1 MFTPE
6 VAEAIPIALEQIFD
20 SLQMS
25 IMTEIVRMLLEAAE
39 IIPSAG
45 YKMSRLYDLG
55 TSKKRI
61 KDIVARSLNLSDK
74 EVENIFTNITES
86 GYNEAE
92 SVFKEQ
98 GKEFI
103 PYSENEPLQQF
114 VRAVQEQTQNE
125 CKNITQSMGFAKRQ
139 PDGSLGFTPVS
150 DYYQE
155 TLDKAV
161 TEIASGAS
169 DYNTVLE
176 KTVTEMTNSGLRTV
190 DYASGHSN
198 RVTVAARRAV
208 STGLNQVVGKIN
220 EENAEKLGTNYF
232 EVSWHSG
239 ARPSHQV
246 WQGRV
251 YSKEELQSVCGL
263 GSVTGLCGANCYH
276 SYSPFTPGITP
287 RTYTDEQLD
296 KMNAEE
302 NKPVEYNGKT
312 YTKYE
317 ATQRQRRLETE
328 MRAQRQKIKLLE
340 EGGADEQAII
350 NARARYVKTSDEYVN
365 FSKSVGLS
373 QQWDRVTVG
382 SNTVKGITKPKKAE
396 ISLRGIKN
404 VDDGKIRGMNS
415 NKHIA
420 NSSKGDILKEE
431 SKKSITPITDKAINR
446 VPKVN
451 INGYTDEQCNEIQKQ
466 HKELLRFSKEHN
478 QNKEVAFVFREDLTD
493 KTPLLGVD
501 DHLDFGTSLSGKGN
515 NLMILHN
522 HPRNSSFSDVDISL
536 FKNLKSLKTLTIVKN
551 NGDVEFITKGD
562 NFNDEVFKLE
572 YNRLKKKMVKN
583 NTDAEYDKF
592 ISKLLNKTKSGVI
605 WSEKNIP

>member
-6 VAEAIPIALEQIFD
+6 VTEAIPIALEQIFD

-39 IIPSAG
+39 IIPSTG

-61 KDIVARSLNLSDK
+61 KDIVARTLNLSDR

-92 SVFKEQ
+92 SAFVEQ

-114 VRAVQEQTQNE
+114 VRAVQEQTQDE

-139 PDGSLGFTPVS
+139 PDGSLVFTPVA

-251 YSKEELQSVCGL
+251 YSKEELESVCGL
-263 GSVTGLCGANCYH
+263 GTVTGLCGANCYH

-317 ATQRQRRLETE
+317 ATQRQRRLETT
-328 MRAQRQKIKLLE
+328 MLAQRQKIKLLE

-396 ISLRGIKN
+396 MPLRGIKN

-431 SKKSITPITDKAINR
+431 SKKSITPITDKAIER
-446 VPKVN
+446 VPKVD
-451 INGYTDEQCNEIQKQ
+451 IDGYSEEQRVEIQKQ
-466 HKELLRFSKEHN
+466 HKELLKFSKEQN
-478 QNKEVAFVFREDLTD
+478 DNKEVAFVFRDGL
-493 KTPLLGVD
+493 VD
-501 DHLDFGTSLSGKGN
+501 YKPFTGSDEKIDFGTYLETKGK
-515 NLMILHN
+515 NLTILHN
-522 HPRNSSFSDVDISL
+522 HPRNSSYSMNDLDV
-536 FKNLKSLKTLTIVKN
+536 FANKNVRTITIVKN
-551 NGDVEFITKGD
+551 NGTVEYLTKTDDFD
-562 NFNDEVFKLE
+562 NNRFALE
-572 YNRLKKKMVKN
+572 CNRLYKKIVVKE
-583 NTDAEYDKF
+583 TDEEKDRFVKT
-592 ISKLLNKTKSGVI
+592 LLNKSKAGVI
-605 WSEKNIP
+605 WSGRK

>member
-6 VAEAIPIALEQIFD
+6 IMEAIPTALEQIFD

-25 IMTEIVRMLLEAAE
+25 IMADIVRMLVLAQELT
-39 IIPSAG
+39 PTSV
-45 YKMSRLYDLG
+45 YKIGRLYKLGKSKSAIKSIVQNTLDL
-55 TSKKRI
+55 SNSEI
-61 KDIVARSLNLSDK
+61 KNVFSGVI
-74 EVENIFTNITES
+74 ES

-92 SVFKEQ
+92 SVFTEQ

-103 PYSENEPLQQF
+103 PYAENEPLQQF
-114 VRAVQEQTQNE
+114 VRAVQAQTQGE

-139 PDGSLGFTPVS
+139 PDGSLGFTPAA

-161 TEIASGAS
+161 MEIASGAS

-208 STGLNQVVGKIN
+208 TTGLNQVVGKIN

-239 ARPSHQV
+239 ARPTHQV

-251 YSKEELQSVCGL
+251 YSKKELESVCGL
-263 GSVTGLCGANCYH
+263 GTVTGLCGANCYH

-296 KMNAEE
+296 QMNAEE
-302 NKPVEYNGKT
+302 NEPVEYNGKK

-317 ATQRQRRLETE
+317 ATQRQRRLETA

-396 ISLRGIKN
+396 MPLRGIKN

-431 SKKSITPITDKAINR
+431 SKKSITPITDKAIER
-446 VPKVN
+446 VPKVD
-451 INGYTDEQCNEIQKQ
+451 IDGYSEEQRVEIQKQ
-466 HKELLRFSKEHN
+466 HKELLKFSKEQN
-478 QNKEVAFVFREDLTD
+478 DNKEVAFVFRDGL
-493 KTPLLGVD
+493 VD
-501 DHLDFGTSLSGKGN
+501 YKPFTGSDEKIDFGTYLETKGK
-515 NLMILHN
+515 NLTILHN
-522 HPRNSSFSDVDISL
+522 HPRNSSYSMNDLDV
-536 FKNLKSLKTLTIVKN
+536 FANKNVRTITIVKN
-551 NGDVEFITKGD
+551 NGTVEYLTKTDDFD
-562 NFNDEVFKLE
+562 NNRFALE
-572 YNRLKKKMVKN
+572 CNRLYKKIVVKE
-583 NTDAEYDKF
+583 TDEEKDRFVKT
-592 ISKLLNKTKSGVI
+592 LLNKSKAGVI
-605 WSEKNIP
+605 WSGRK

>member
-6 VAEAIPIALEQIFD
+6 IMEAIPTALEQIFD

-25 IMTEIVRMLLEAAE
+25 IMADIVRMLVLAQELT
-39 IIPSAG
+39 PTSV
-45 YKMSRLYDLG
+45 YKIGRLYKLGKSKSAIKSIVQNTLDL
-55 TSKKRI
+55 SNSEI
-61 KDIVARSLNLSDK
+61 KNVFSGVI
-74 EVENIFTNITES
+74 ES

-92 SVFKEQ
+92 SVFTEQ

-103 PYSENEPLQQF
+103 PYAENEPLQQF
-114 VRAVQEQTQNE
+114 VRAVQAQTQGE

-139 PDGSLGFTPVS
+139 PDGSLGFTPAA

-161 TEIASGAS
+161 MEIASGAS

-251 YSKEELQSVCGL
+251 YSKEELESVCGL
-263 GSVTGLCGANCYH
+263 GKVTGLCGANCYH

-317 ATQRQRRLETE
+317 ATQRQRRLETA

-382 SNTVKGITKPKKAE
+382 STTVKGITKPKKAE
-396 ISLRGIKN
+396 MPLRGIKN

-420 NSSKGDILKEE
+420 KSKKGDILKEE
-431 SKKSITPITDKAINR
+431 SKKSITPITDKAIER
-446 VPKVN
+446 VPKVD
-451 INGYTDEQCNEIQKQ
+451 IDGYSEEQRVEIQKQ
-466 HKELLRFSKEHN
+466 HKELLKFSKEQN
-478 QNKEVAFVFREDLTD
+478 DNKEVAFVFRDGL
-493 KTPLLGVD
+493 VD
-501 DHLDFGTSLSGKGN
+501 YKPFTGSDEKIDFGTYLETKGK
-515 NLMILHN
+515 NLTILHN
-522 HPRNSSFSDVDISL
+522 HPRNSSYSMNDLDV
-536 FKNLKSLKTLTIVKN
+536 FANKNVRTITIVKN
-551 NGDVEFITKGD
+551 NGTVEYLTKTDDFD
-562 NFNDEVFKLE
+562 NNRFALE
-572 YNRLKKKMVKN
+572 CNRLYKKIVVKE
-583 NTDAEYDKF
+583 TDEEKDRFVKT
-592 ISKLLNKTKSGVI
+592 LLNKSKAGVI
-605 WSEKNIP
+605 WSGRK

>member
-6 VAEAIPIALEQIFD
+6 IMEAIPTALEQIFD

-25 IMTEIVRMLLEAAE
+25 IMADIVRMLVLAQELT
-39 IIPSAG
+39 PTSV
-45 YKMSRLYDLG
+45 YKIGRLYKLGKSKSAIKSIVQNTLDL
-55 TSKKRI
+55 SNSEI
-61 KDIVARSLNLSDK
+61 K
-74 EVENIFTNITES
+74 NIFSGVIES

-103 PYSENEPLQQF
+103 PYAENEPLQQF
-114 VRAVQEQTQNE
+114 VRAVQAQTQGE

-139 PDGSLGFTPVS
+139 PDGSLGFTPAA

-251 YSKEELQSVCGL
+251 YSKEELESVCGL
-263 GSVTGLCGANCYH
+263 GTVTGLCGANCYH

-287 RTYTDEQLD
+287 RTYTDEQLE
-296 KMNAEE
+296 KMNEEE

-312 YTKYE
+312 YTRYE
-317 ATQRQRRLETE
+317 ATQRQRRLETT

-340 EGGADEQAII
+340 EGGADEQALI
-350 NARARYVKTSDEYVN
+350 NARARYVKTSDEYVI
-365 FSKSVGLS
+365 FSKSMGLS

-382 SNTVKGITKPKKAE
+382 SNSLEGITKPKKANSP
-396 ISLRGIKN
+396 IGGIKTSSLPVKSTEN
-404 VDDGKIRGMNS
+404 HTFKGKFGVEKSDESGIMKERGMANGMRTS
-415 NKHIA
+415 PYHILTESEIETLNKDIKA
-420 NSSKGDILKEE
+420 IGADKSIFKFNKGTRTGYDDITDEIFVKGDVLPDLNSTHPRDLMSSRAALAHEYYGHR
-431 SKKSITPITDKAINR
+431 ANR
-446 VPKVN
+446 GTKLPKGAWN
-451 INGYTDEQCNEIQKQ
+451 DEFRASYMAAKNCPNLTDEDRRYLILDALERAKEKGVTIQHNEFI
-466 HKELLRFSKEHN
+466 R
-478 QNKEVAFVFREDLTD
+478 
-493 KTPLLGVD
+493 
-501 DHLDFGTSLSGKGN
+501 
-515 NLMILHN
+515 
-522 HPRNSSFSDVDISL
+522 
-536 FKNLKSLKTLTIVKN
+536 KTLY
-551 NGDVEFITKGD
+551 G
-562 NFNDEVFKLE
+562 
-572 YNRLKKKMVKN
+572 
-583 NTDAEYDKF
+583 
-592 ISKLLNKTKSGVI
+592 
-605 WSEKNIP
+605 

>member
-6 VAEAIPIALEQIFD
+6 VTEAIPIALEQIFD

-25 IMTEIVRMLLEAAE
+25 IMADIVRMLVLAQELT
-39 IIPSAG
+39 PTSV
-45 YKMSRLYDLG
+45 YKIGRLYKLGKSKSAIKSIVQNTLDL
-55 TSKKRI
+55 SNSEI
-61 KDIVARSLNLSDK
+61 K
-74 EVENIFTNITES
+74 NIFSGVIES

-103 PYSENEPLQQF
+103 PYAENEPLQQF

-139 PDGSLGFTPVS
+139 PDGSLGFTPVA

-251 YSKEELQSVCGL
+251 YSKEELERVCGL
-263 GSVTGLCGANCYH
+263 GTVTGLCGANCYH

-296 KMNAEE
+296 MMNAEE

-317 ATQRQRRLETE
+317 ATQRQRRLETA

-396 ISLRGIKN
+396 MPLRGIKN

-431 SKKSITPITDKAINR
+431 SKKSITPITDKAIER
-446 VPKVN
+446 VPKVD
-451 INGYTDEQCNEIQKQ
+451 IDGYSEEQRVEIQKQ
-466 HKELLRFSKEHN
+466 HKELLKFSKEQN
-478 QNKEVAFVFREDLTD
+478 DNKEVAFVFRDGL
-493 KTPLLGVD
+493 VD
-501 DHLDFGTSLSGKGN
+501 YKPFTGSDEKIDFGTYLETKGK
-515 NLMILHN
+515 NLTILHN
-522 HPRNSSFSDVDISL
+522 HPRNSSYSMNDLDV
-536 FKNLKSLKTLTIVKN
+536 FANKNVRTITIVKN
-551 NGDVEFITKGD
+551 NGTVEYLTKTDDFD
-562 NFNDEVFKLE
+562 NNRFALE
-572 YNRLKKKMVKN
+572 CNRLYKKIVVKE
-583 NTDAEYDKF
+583 TDEEKDRFVKT
-592 ISKLLNKTKSGVI
+592 LLNKSKAGVI
-605 WSEKNIP
+605 WSGRK

>member
-6 VAEAIPIALEQIFD
+6 VTEAIPIALEQIFD

-39 IIPSAG
+39 IIPSTG

-61 KDIVARSLNLSDK
+61 KDIVARTLNLSNK

-92 SVFKEQ
+92 NAFTEQ

-114 VRAVQEQTQNE
+114 VRAVQEQTQDE

-139 PDGSLGFTPVS
+139 PDGSLVFTPVA

-251 YSKEELQSVCGL
+251 YSKEELESVCGL
-263 GSVTGLCGANCYH
+263 GTVTGLCGANCYH

-317 ATQRQRRLETE
+317 ATQRQRRLETT

-396 ISLRGIKN
+396 MPLRGIKN

-431 SKKSITPITDKAINR
+431 SKKSITPITDKAIER
-446 VPKVN
+446 VPKVD
-451 INGYTDEQCNEIQKQ
+451 IDGYSEEQRVEIQKQ
-466 HKELLRFSKEHN
+466 HKELLKFSKEQN
-478 QNKEVAFVFREDLTD
+478 DNKEVAFVFRDGL
-493 KTPLLGVD
+493 VD
-501 DHLDFGTSLSGKGN
+501 YKPFTGSDEKIDFGTYLETKGK
-515 NLMILHN
+515 NLTILHN
-522 HPRNSSFSDVDISL
+522 HPRNSSYSMNDLDV
-536 FKNLKSLKTLTIVKN
+536 FANKNVRTITIVKN
-551 NGDVEFITKGD
+551 NGTVEYLTKTDDFD
-562 NFNDEVFKLE
+562 NNRFALE
-572 YNRLKKKMVKN
+572 CNRLYKKIVVKE
-583 NTDAEYDKF
+583 TDEEKDRFVKT
-592 ISKLLNKTKSGVI
+592 LLNKSKAGVI
-605 WSEKNIP
+605 WSGRK

>member
-6 VAEAIPIALEQIFD
+6 IMEAIPTALEQIFD

-25 IMTEIVRMLLEAAE
+25 IMADIVRMLVLAQELT
-39 IIPSAG
+39 PTSV
-45 YKMSRLYDLG
+45 YKIGRLYKLGKSKSAIKSIVQNTLDL
-55 TSKKRI
+55 SNSEI
-61 KDIVARSLNLSDK
+61 K
-74 EVENIFTNITES
+74 NIFSGVIES

-92 SVFKEQ
+92 SAFIEQ

-103 PYSENEPLQQF
+103 PYAENEPLQQF
-114 VRAVQEQTQNE
+114 VRAVQAQTQGE

-139 PDGSLGFTPVS
+139 PDGSLGFTPAA

-208 STGLNQVVGKIN
+208 ATGLNQVVGKIN

-239 ARPSHQV
+239 ARPTHQV

-251 YSKEELQSVCGL
+251 YSKEELESVCGL
-263 GSVTGLCGANCYH
+263 GIVTGLCGANCYH

-296 KMNAEE
+296 QMNAEE
-302 NKPVEYNGKT
+302 NKPVEYNGKN

-317 ATQRQRRLETE
+317 ATQRQRRLETT

-340 EGGADEQAII
+340 EGGADEQALI
-350 NARARYVKTSDEYVN
+350 NARARYVKTSNEYVN
-365 FSKSVGLS
+365 FSKSMGLS

-382 SNTVKGITKPKKAE
+382 GNSLEGITKPKKANSP
-396 ISLRGIKN
+396 IGGIKTTSLPVKN
-404 VDDGKIRGMNS
+404 TENHTFKGKFAVEKSGESGIMKERGMANGMRTS
-415 NKHIA
+415 PYHILTESEIETLNKDIKA
-420 NSSKGDILKEE
+420 IGADKSIFKFNKGTRTGYDDITDEIFVKGDVLPDLNSTHPRDLMSSRAALAHEYYGHR
-431 SKKSITPITDKAINR
+431 ANR
-446 VPKVN
+446 GTKLPKGAWN
-451 INGYTDEQCNEIQKQ
+451 DEFRASYMAAKNCPNLTDEDRRYLILDALERAKEKGVTIQHNEFI
-466 HKELLRFSKEHN
+466 R
-478 QNKEVAFVFREDLTD
+478 
-493 KTPLLGVD
+493 
-501 DHLDFGTSLSGKGN
+501 
-515 NLMILHN
+515 
-522 HPRNSSFSDVDISL
+522 
-536 FKNLKSLKTLTIVKN
+536 KTLY
-551 NGDVEFITKGD
+551 G
-562 NFNDEVFKLE
+562 
-572 YNRLKKKMVKN
+572 
-583 NTDAEYDKF
+583 
-592 ISKLLNKTKSGVI
+592 
-605 WSEKNIP
+605 

>member
-6 VAEAIPIALEQIFD
+6 IMEAIPTALEQIFD

-25 IMTEIVRMLLEAAE
+25 IMADIVRMLVLAQELT
-39 IIPSAG
+39 PTSV
-45 YKMSRLYDLG
+45 YKIGRLYKLGKSKSAIKSIVQNTLDL
-55 TSKKRI
+55 SNSEI
-61 KDIVARSLNLSDK
+61 KNIFSGI
-74 EVENIFTNITES
+74 VEN

-103 PYSENEPLQQF
+103 PYAENEPLQQF
-114 VRAVQEQTQNE
+114 VRAVQAQTQGE

-139 PDGSLGFTPVS
+139 PDGSLGFTPAA

-208 STGLNQVVGKIN
+208 ATGLNQVVGKIN

-239 ARPSHQV
+239 ARPTHQV

-251 YSKEELQSVCGL
+251 YSKEELESVCGL
-263 GSVTGLCGANCYH
+263 GTVTGLCGANCYH

-317 ATQRQRRLETE
+317 ATQRQRRLETT

-396 ISLRGIKN
+396 MPLRGIKN

-431 SKKSITPITDKAINR
+431 SKKSITPITDKAIER
-446 VPKVN
+446 VPKVD
-451 INGYTDEQCNEIQKQ
+451 IDGYSEEQRVEIQKQ
-466 HKELLRFSKEHN
+466 HKELLKFSKEQN
-478 QNKEVAFVFREDLTD
+478 DNKEVAFVFRDGL
-493 KTPLLGVD
+493 VD
-501 DHLDFGTSLSGKGN
+501 YKPFTGSDEKIDFGTYLETKGK
-515 NLMILHN
+515 NLTILHN
-522 HPRNSSFSDVDISL
+522 HPRNSSYSMNDLDV
-536 FKNLKSLKTLTIVKN
+536 FANKNVRTITIVKN
-551 NGDVEFITKGD
+551 NGTVEYLTKTDDFD
-562 NFNDEVFKLE
+562 NNRFALE
-572 YNRLKKKMVKN
+572 CNRLYKKIVVKE
-583 NTDAEYDKF
+583 TDEEKDRFVKT
-592 ISKLLNKTKSGVI
+592 LLNKSKAGVI
-605 WSEKNIP
+605 WSGRK